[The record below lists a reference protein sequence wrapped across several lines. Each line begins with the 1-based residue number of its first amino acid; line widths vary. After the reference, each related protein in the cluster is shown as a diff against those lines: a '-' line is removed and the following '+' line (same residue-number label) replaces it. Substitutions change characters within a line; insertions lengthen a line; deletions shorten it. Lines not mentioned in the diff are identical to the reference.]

1 VFRHRQKA
9 GFNSHPLVCAVVS
22 QVVGHVKTCL
32 IIIGGY
38 VFFIDMS
45 NVQTVQVLKN
55 VLGVSVSDQT
65 FLTPEPACACV
76 CLCHSS
82 W

>member
-1 VFRHRQKA
+1 
-9 GFNSHPLVCAVVS
+9 
-22 QVVGHVKTCL
+22 VKTCL

-55 VLGVSVSDQT
+55 VLGVSIAMAGVVGYT
-65 FLTPEPACACV
+65 YFKLKGPPGK
-76 CLCHSS
+76 
-82 W
+82 

>member
-1 VFRHRQKA
+1 M
-9 GFNSHPLVCAVVS
+9 
-22 QVVGHVKTCL
+22 KTCL